1 MKSLAVIGAGG
12 HGRVAGEIAELLGC
26 HTIDFFDSAWP
37 KLKSNCKWPVVGA
50 AEHLLE
56 RHDPYDRIFLAIG
69 DNKKRRFMFGF
80 FESLHSKLASLVH
93 PSSILSSSALVGRG
107 TIIMAN
113 VVVGSGAK
121 VGDGVILNTSCC
133 IDHDCNI
140 GAFSHVSP
148 GVSVAGNVNIGHN
161 SWIGVGTSIKN
172 NVVVGANV
180 IVGAGSAIVN
190 DIPSNLVVAG
200 VPAKKLEENK

>member
-26 HTIDFFDSAWP
+26 RKIDFFDTAWP

-50 AEHLLE
+50 ADHLLE
-56 RHDPYDRIFLAIG
+56 SHDPYDGIFLAIG
-69 DNKKRRFMFGF
+69 DNKKRRLMFGF
-80 FESLHSKLASLVH
+80 FESLHSKLVSLVH
-93 PSSILSSSALVGRG
+93 PSSILSSSAHVGRG

-121 VGDGVILNTSCC
+121 VGDGVVLNTSCS

-148 GVSVAGNVNIGHN
+148 GASISGNVTIGQN

-172 NVVVGANV
+172 NVVIGANV
-180 IVGAGSAIVN
+180 IAGAGSAIVN
-190 DIPSNLVVAG
+190 DIPSGLVVAG
-200 VPAKKLEENK
+200 VPAKKLKESK